1 MAFAGENVELWKLT
15 SNLQCFK
22 LIVLTYNLLITI
34 IWYEAKSKNQFLLKQ
49 ERLKCQNT
57 LGCLDQYAAQNSK
70 YARPPIPSQ
79 SPTQKISFQWHTR
92 YDPTMKHSHCETVY
106 AKELFQWLF
115 FELAHSLRI
124 ISILPT
130 YKPAGLTKECQ

>member
-1 MAFAGENVELWKLT
+1 MRTQQNTTGVHK
-15 SNLQCFK
+15 QHYK
-22 LIVLTYNLLITI
+22 YR
-34 IWYEAKSKNQFLLKQ
+34 Q
-49 ERLKCQNT
+49 ERLKSRNT

-79 SPTQKISFQWHTR
+79 PPTQKVFFQWHTQ

-115 FELAHSLRI
+115 FELIDSLRI
-124 ISILPT
+124 LSILQT
-130 YKPAGLTKECQ
+130 FKLAGLTKERQRCT